1 MLRIGYRMPLGLM
14 TRPAA
19 RIVRELPPSLRIPCT
34 LFFHALRFKSY
45 YRVEY
50 GWVAEMKKAS
60 YNCPVVVPQ

>member
-34 LFFHALRFKSY
+34 LFFHALRIKSY

-50 GWVAEMKKAS
+50 GYRDQK
-60 YNCPVVVPQ
+60 

>member
-1 MLRIGYRMPLGLM
+1 MLRIEYRMPLGLM

-34 LFFHALRFKSY
+34 LFFHALRIKSY

-50 GWVAEMKKAS
+50 GHRHQK
-60 YNCPVVVPQ
+60 